1 MPTEVGRADSEYSAG
16 PRDSVK
22 DAEAAKLITK
32 KKKKKAVAAM
42 KT

>member
-32 KKKKKAVAAM
+32 KKKKKATAAM